1 MKIIIRSVFLED
13 KKYYPQVFLNEC
25 LYELWMLEYDKRNIS
40 EGIDVNKTNASK

>member
-13 KKYYPQVFLNEC
+13 KKFYPQVFLNEC
-25 LYELWMLEYDKRNIS
+25 LYELWMLEYDKINIS